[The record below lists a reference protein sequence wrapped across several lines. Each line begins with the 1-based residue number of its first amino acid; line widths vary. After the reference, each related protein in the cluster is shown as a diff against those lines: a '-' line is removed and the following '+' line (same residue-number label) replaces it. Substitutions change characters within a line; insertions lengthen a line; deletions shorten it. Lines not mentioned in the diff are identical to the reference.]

1 MAAMEPRAVG
11 DADRQ
16 IRQPRSAHKFGQRDK
31 AGPEAGLW
39 LEISSALTRFD
50 KKRMNAI
57 AEPCRASRSLRQ
69 CDRWIATCCIFYF
82 DVDEAALRKPA
93 GLFHCVRIRSERDA
107 GHIHSPIPQ
116 LSLPR

>member
-1 MAAMEPRAVG
+1 VAAMEQRAVG

-16 IRQPRSAHKFGQRDK
+16 IRQPRSAHEFGQRDK

-57 AEPCRASRSLRQ
+57 AEPCRASGACASAIVGSQPVASFTSTLMRPRS
-69 CDRWIATCCIFYF
+69 
-82 DVDEAALRKPA
+82 
-93 GLFHCVRIRSERDA
+93 GN
-107 GHIHSPIPQ
+107 
-116 LSLPR
+116 